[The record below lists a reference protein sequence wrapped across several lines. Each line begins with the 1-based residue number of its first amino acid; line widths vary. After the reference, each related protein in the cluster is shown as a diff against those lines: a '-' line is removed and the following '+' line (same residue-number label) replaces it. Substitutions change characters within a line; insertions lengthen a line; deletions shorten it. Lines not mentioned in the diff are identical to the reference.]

1 MSPLGRE
8 QLMAEE
14 GDVHGELRQQANGI
28 SAQLYNCGMRRLI
41 NYTVSDARCSAG

>member
-14 GDVHGELRQQANGI
+14 GDVHRELRQQANGI
-28 SAQLYNCGMRRLI
+28 SAQLHNCGMRRLI
-41 NYTVSDARCSAG
+41 NYAVSDARCSAG